1 MSLTAWPLPEVQV
14 ACCAARVCS
23 DELVGVA
30 FHDLVTPASVMKV
43 QVALTALTEI
53 HEGRLDGSAMVSL
66 EASKRAPGPVGMSLF
81 DDTVQMSVR
90 DLLVLMMTI
99 SDNVA
104 TDALID
110 LVGLETVNATT
121 QLLGLSDTLVASSL
135 KHMLDT
141 VATEAGFT
149 DYAHLVRHDPAVD
162 GPPSE
167 KDVRRAVAASSAL
180 DPHRGSRTTPAD
192 MVRLLQALW
201 TDAAAPSPVCARL
214 RRLMGQQL
222 TRHRIASGF
231 GPGFAVAAKSGGL
244 MSIVRNEVGVVTDPE
259 GVAYAIAIFTRRP
272 ITSTVDPAHIDTA
285 IGSVAKDLVQQLC

>member
-1 MSLTAWPLPEVQV
+1 MSLSAWPLPEVQV

-66 EASKRAPGPVGMSLF
+66 DASNRTPGPVGLSLF
-81 DDTVQMSVR
+81 DDTVQISVR

-121 QLLGLSDTLVASSL
+121 QRLGLSDTLVASSL
-135 KHMLDT
+135 RHMLDT
-141 VATEAGFT
+141 MATEAGFT

-167 KDVRRAVAASSAL
+167 KDARRAVAASSAL
-180 DPHRGSRTTPAD
+180 DPRRGSRTTPAE

-222 TRHRIASGF
+222 TSHRIASGF
-231 GPGFAVAAKSGGL
+231 APGFAVAAKSGGL
-244 MSIVRNEVGVVTDPE
+244 MGIVRNEVGVVTDPD
-259 GVAYAIAIFTRRP
+259 GAAYAIAVFTRRP

-285 IGSVAKDLVQQLC
+285 IGYAAKDMVEQLR